1 MGKNSFIER
10 QRIERQA
17 YFDAGLQM
25 GRQQILD
32 GLSVVLN
39 DPAIM
44 RKDVFGKDRL
54 LTVVKGIG
62 EFIDAYERLG
72 KKMMKRIITKQNLM
86 RSLKEFMEVKCTI
99 HSTRDMNTAKN
110 LTIRKADGNE
120 KNRNH

>member
-1 MGKNSFIER
+1 MGKNGFLER

-54 LTVVKGIG
+54 LAVVKGIG
-62 EFIDAYERLG
+62 DFIDTYEKAWQKDDEADYYQTKLDAELERIYG
-72 KKMMKRIITKQNLM
+72 SEMHDTFHKRYEYC
-86 RSLKEFMEVKCTI
+86 KEFDYKKG
-99 HSTRDMNTAKN
+99 RWK
-110 LTIRKADGNE
+110 
-120 KNRNH
+120 

>member
-1 MGKNSFIER
+1 VAKNGFLER

-39 DPAIM
+39 DPEIM
-44 RKDVFGKDRL
+44 KKDVFGKDRL

-62 EFIDAYERLG
+62 DFIDTYEKAWQKDAEADYYQTKLDAELA
-72 KKMMKRIITKQNLM
+72 RIYGQDMYDTFHT
-86 RSLKEFMEVKCTI
+86 RYEYCKEFDYK
-99 HSTRDMNTAKN
+99 KG
-110 LTIRKADGNE
+110 KW
-120 KNRNH
+120 K

>member
-1 MGKNSFIER
+1 MGKNGFIER

-62 EFIDAYERLG
+62 EFIDTYEKAWQKDDEADYCQTKLDAELARIYG
-72 KKMMKRIITKQNLM
+72 KELHETFHTRYEYC
-86 RSLKEFMEVKCTI
+86 KEFDYKKG
-99 HSTRDMNTAKN
+99 RWK
-110 LTIRKADGNE
+110 
-120 KNRNH
+120 

>member
-1 MGKNSFIER
+1 MGKNGFLER

-44 RKDVFGKDRL
+44 KKDVFGKDRL
-54 LTVVKGIG
+54 LAVVKGIG
-62 EFIDAYERLG
+62 EFIDTYEKAWQKDDEADYCQAKLDAELTRIYG
-72 KKMMKRIITKQNLM
+72 DKMHDTFHERYEYC
-86 RSLKEFMEVKCTI
+86 KEFDYK
-99 HSTRDMNTAKN
+99 KG
-110 LTIRKADGNE
+110 KW
-120 KNRNH
+120 K

>member
-1 MGKNSFIER
+1 MGKNGFLER

-44 RKDVFGKDRL
+44 KKDVFGKDRL
-54 LTVVKGIG
+54 LAVVKGIG
-62 EFIDAYERLG
+62 EFIDTYEKAWQKDDEADYCQAKLDAELA
-72 KKMMKRIITKQNLM
+72 RIYGEGMHDTFHT
-86 RSLKEFMEVKCTI
+86 RYEYCKEFNYKTG
-99 HSTRDMNTAKN
+99 KWG
-110 LTIRKADGNE
+110 K
-120 KNRNH
+120 

>member
-1 MGKNSFIER
+1 MGKNGFLEK

-62 EFIDAYERLG
+62 EFIDAYEKAWQKDDEADYYQTKLDAELERIYG
-72 KKMMKRIITKQNLM
+72 SEMHDAFHKRYEYC
-86 RSLKEFMEVKCTI
+86 KEFDYKKG
-99 HSTRDMNTAKN
+99 RWK
-110 LTIRKADGNE
+110 
-120 KNRNH
+120 

>member
-1 MGKNSFIER
+1 MGKNGFLER

-39 DPAIM
+39 NPEIM

-54 LTVVKGIG
+54 LAVVKGIG
-62 EFIDAYERLG
+62 EFIDTYEKAWQKDDEADYWQVKLDEILAKIYGEGMHDTFHARYEYC
-72 KKMMKRIITKQNLM
+72 
-86 RSLKEFMEVKCTI
+86 KEFDYVRGRWK
-99 HSTRDMNTAKN
+99 
-110 LTIRKADGNE
+110 
-120 KNRNH
+120 

>member
-1 MGKNSFIER
+1 MGKNGFLER

-62 EFIDAYERLG
+62 EFIDTYEKAWQKDDDADYYQTKLDAELARIYG
-72 KKMMKRIITKQNLM
+72 KELHETFHTRYEYC
-86 RSLKEFMEVKCTI
+86 KEFDYKKG
-99 HSTRDMNTAKN
+99 RWK
-110 LTIRKADGNE
+110 
-120 KNRNH
+120 

>member
-1 MGKNSFIER
+1 MGKNGFLER

-44 RKDVFGKDRL
+44 KKDAFGKDRL
-54 LTVVKGIG
+54 LVVVKGIG
-62 EFIDAYERLG
+62 DFIDTYEKAWQKDDEADYYQTKLDTELE
-72 KKMMKRIITKQNLM
+72 RIYGSEMHDTFHT
-86 RSLKEFMEVKCTI
+86 RYEYCKEFDYKKG
-99 HSTRDMNTAKN
+99 RWK
-110 LTIRKADGNE
+110 
-120 KNRNH
+120 

>member
-1 MGKNSFIER
+1 MGKNGFLER

-44 RKDVFGKDRL
+44 KKDVFGKDRL
-54 LTVVKGIG
+54 LAVVKGIG
-62 EFIDAYERLG
+62 DFIDTYEKAWKKDDEADYWQVKLDEILAKIYG
-72 KKMMKRIITKQNLM
+72 KGMHDTFHTRYEYC
-86 RSLKEFMEVKCTI
+86 KEFNYKTG
-99 HSTRDMNTAKN
+99 KWG
-110 LTIRKADGNE
+110 K
-120 KNRNH
+120 

>member
-1 MGKNSFIER
+1 MGKNGFLER

-54 LTVVKGIG
+54 LAVVKGIG
-62 EFIDAYERLG
+62 DFIDTYEKAWQKDDEADYCQTKLDTELE
-72 KKMMKRIITKQNLM
+72 RIYGSEMHDTFHT
-86 RSLKEFMEVKCTI
+86 RYEYCKEFDYKKG
-99 HSTRDMNTAKN
+99 RWK
-110 LTIRKADGNE
+110 
-120 KNRNH
+120 

>member
-1 MGKNSFIER
+1 MGKNSFLER

-62 EFIDAYERLG
+62 EFIDTYEKAWQKDDEADYYQTKLDAELERIYG
-72 KKMMKRIITKQNLM
+72 GEMHDAFHKRYEYC
-86 RSLKEFMEVKCTI
+86 KEFDYKKG
-99 HSTRDMNTAKN
+99 RWK
-110 LTIRKADGNE
+110 
-120 KNRNH
+120 

>member
-1 MGKNSFIER
+1 MGKNGFLER

-44 RKDVFGKDRL
+44 KKDAFGKRPPA
-54 LTVVKGIG
+54 GCG
-62 EFIDAYERLG
+62 
-72 KKMMKRIITKQNLM
+72 
-86 RSLKEFMEVKCTI
+86 
-99 HSTRDMNTAKN
+99 
-110 LTIRKADGNE
+110 
-120 KNRNH
+120 